1 MGEVTYKYSNRWV
14 LLKSQEGPHAA
25 VDDDDEYNI
34 SKVKISGDGTAVVVV
49 AAATSSSSHPQRNNG
64 KLRITAYHE
73 VPK

>member
-25 VDDDDEYNI
+25 VDDKYNI
-34 SKVKISGDGTAVVVV
+34 SKVKILGDGTAVVVV